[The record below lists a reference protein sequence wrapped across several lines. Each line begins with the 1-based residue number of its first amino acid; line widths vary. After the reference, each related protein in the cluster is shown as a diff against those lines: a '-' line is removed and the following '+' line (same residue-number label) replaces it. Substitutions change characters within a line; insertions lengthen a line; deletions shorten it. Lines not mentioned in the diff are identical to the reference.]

1 MTSFEVVTP
10 PATEPVSVSEVLQYC
25 RIDSINQE
33 PAPGAVTV
41 ATASGAGNVD
51 NGAHRYLCTFVTA
64 EGETQAG
71 AISGPKNIIDKTV
84 NGKIS
89 LTNIPTG
96 GSQVVARKIY
106 RTVANGTDYLF
117 LATISDNTT
126 TTYTDNTADAS
137 LGSQAPTQNTTGDP
151 LLRLLITSA
160 RLKAEHLLNRFL
172 ISQTMDM
179 YLDSFPSEWI
189 NLPPLQSVSS
199 ISYIDEDGNE
209 QTLPADQYQ
218 VDSISKPAGIAP
230 AYGLSWPIARAQTNA
245 VKIRF
250 IAGYGDASAVP
261 ACIKQWILLRVKEA
275 YDNRQAVAMG
285 SIQLVEFPYSYVD
298 GLLDPERIYGY

>member
-1 MTSFEVVTP
+1 MTSFDVVTP
-10 PATEPVSVSEVLQYC
+10 PATEPVSVSEVMQYC

-33 PAPGAVTV
+33 PAPSAVTV

-71 AISGPKNIIDKTV
+71 AISEPKNIIDKTV

-89 LTNIPTG
+89 LTNIPIG

-106 RTVANGTDYLF
+106 RTIADGSNYL
-117 LATISDNTT
+117 LLTTIADNTT
-126 TTYTDNTADAS
+126 ATFTDNTADAS

-160 RLKAEHLLNRFL
+160 RLKAEHLLNRYL
-172 ISQTMDM
+172 ISQTVDM

-189 NLPPLQSVSS
+189 NLPPLQSVTS
-199 ISYIDEDGNE
+199 ITYIDENGDE
-209 QTLPADQYQ
+209 QTLPSDQYQ
-218 VDSISKPAGIAP
+218 VDSISKPAGVAP
-230 AYGLSWPIARAQTNA
+230 AFGLSWPIARAQSNA
-245 VKIRF
+245 VKIRL

-275 YDNRQAVAMG
+275 YDNRQAVSIG
-285 SIQLVEFPYSYVD
+285 NIQLTELPHSFVD
-298 GLLDPERIYGY
+298 GLLDHEIVY